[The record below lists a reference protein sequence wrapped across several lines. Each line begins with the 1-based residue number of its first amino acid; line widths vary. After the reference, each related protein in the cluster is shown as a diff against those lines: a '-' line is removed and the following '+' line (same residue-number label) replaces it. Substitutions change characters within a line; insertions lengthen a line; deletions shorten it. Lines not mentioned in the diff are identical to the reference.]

1 MESFPHVLHTLTIGL
16 LFIIIVIFMF
26 LAGGI
31 GPDRLAGLDPFVTYG
46 TWATVVLYVLR
57 FLTFVP
63 MPQAIF
69 NFLGLLFFNTHPQ
82 KPKLKTST
90 LFGPFICFRIVTKGT
105 FPELVRKNAQR
116 NIDICSRIGLDNYIV
131 EVVTDMAVNLPKSPR
146 LREIIVPTSYQSKNC
161 TLYKARALN
170 YCLEP
175 GVNML
180 ADNDWIIHLD
190 EETLVTEASVIGIVN
205 FINEGKY
212 NFGQGV
218 ITYANEEIVSWITTM
233 ADLVRVGMD
242 FGMIRFTLKYLHRP
256 VFSWKGSFIV
266 SNAGIERQI
275 TYDFGLEGSIAEDCF
290 FALTAWKE
298 GHKFGFVE
306 GEMWEKSTFS
316 AIDYIYQRKRWV
328 QGIYNV
334 FFSAQVP
341 CRYKFG
347 IGLMLLSWFLMPFT
361 VTNIVLVPLCPLPMW
376 RSANILCAFMGA
388 VMLFLFIFG
397 AIKSFSPRR
406 MGWPKYIFLCFLPIA
421 VVPVCMFL
429 ETVGV
434 ILAFRARKNHSFH
447 IVNKQTTVSSSVTD
461 IPPMPTQISQVQHV

>member
-1 MESFPHVLHTLTIGL
+1 MESFPHVLHILTVGL
-16 LFIIIVIFMF
+16 LLSIIILFMI

-31 GPDRLAGLDPFVTYG
+31 GPQKQLGFDPFLEYG
-46 TWATVVLYVLR
+46 TWVTVLLYVLR

-63 MPQAIF
+63 ISQAVF
-69 NFLGLLFFNTHPQ
+69 NFLGLVCYNTHPP
-82 KPKLKTST
+82 KPKLKTTT

-116 NIDICSRIGLDNYIV
+116 NIDVCSRIGLDNYII

-146 LREIIVPTSYQSKNC
+146 LREIIVPTRYQSKNH

-175 GVNML
+175 GINML
-180 ADNDWIIHLD
+180 ADNDWIVHLD

-212 NFGQGV
+212 SFGQGV
-218 ITYANEEIVSWITTM
+218 ITYANEEIISWITTI

-242 FGMIRFTLKYLHRP
+242 YGMIRFSLKYFHRP
-256 VFSWKGSFIV
+256 IFSWKGSFIV

-316 AIDYIYQRKRWV
+316 PIDYVYQRKRWV

-334 FFSAQVP
+334 YFSSQVP
-341 CRYKFG
+341 FRYKFG
-347 IGLMLLSWFLMPFT
+347 IGFMLAGWFLMPFT
-361 VTNIVLVPLCPLPMW
+361 IPNIVLVPLYPLPLW
-376 RSANILCAFMGA
+376 QSVNILCAFMGA
-388 VMLFLFIFG
+388 VMMFLFIFG

-406 MGWPKYIFLCFLPIA
+406 LGWLRYICLCFLPFA
-421 VVPVCMFL
+421 VLPICMVM
-429 ETVGV
+429 ETTGV
-434 ILAFRARKNHSFH
+434 ILAFRDRKSHSFH
-447 IVNKQTTVSSSVTD
+447 IVNKQASNSTVITVN
-461 IPPMPTQISQVQHV
+461 PVHISEVQQV